1 MASTTE
7 GLTDAFTFIDR
18 TVTSEIGPPQLF
30 PKYSDLTSAKL
41 SNPILQLLEDL
52 RAKYP
57 EYVVT
62 YVDPG
67 SLNLLTFA
75 FAGNATATLDIGSD
89 SVFRMRVW
97 QQPVGRGKTG
107 GLAESRGFAK
117 YAYSW
122 GGEDFV
128 LYCVVVGYSNV
139 QFVLKEIGPG
149 ESQLSHSVITDSLLA
164 KVGLWSH
171 KERKGIYVYDLYWR
185 LDEALYNQVQK
196 ATWDKVILDPGMKNE
211 LTSVSGRFFDSKD
224 VYADLGVPWKRGL
237 IFYGPAGNGKTISIK
252 ALMHTL
258 ADRKDSIPTL
268 YVKTAPA
275 TGHIR
280 NVFALARVMSPCL
293 LVLEDIDTIVTSQT
307 RSYFFNEVD
316 GLENNDGIM
325 MVASTNHMD
334 QLDPGLSK
342 RPSRFDRKYL
352 FPLPSKEERVQYVR
366 FWREKLRDKK
376 KSEKID
382 VEFPGK
388 LVVPMA
394 EIMHGFSFA
403 YMQEAFVGSLL
414 DIAHKHDDEDE
425 DGHGTVEDVEAVG
438 GGDDDLEKYELW
450 RVMKEQVKML
460 RDEMDEETCPAVAS
474 KGTATPSNGGS
485 GGSVVPG
492 MEDINPPC
500 HLCSQSHC
508 CPPYSLPSS
517 THQTQSDAPFPPPQQ
532 QALWGRPECF
542 AFNDWTNRLQGL
554 SLFAQD
560 LNL

>member
-1 MASTTE
+1 MASSTE
-7 GLTDAFTFIDR
+7 APADAFTFIDR
-18 TVTSEIGPPQLF
+18 TVNSENGPPQLY

-57 EYVVT
+57 KYVVT

-67 SLNLLTFA
+67 SLNLLAFA
-75 FAGNATATLDIGSD
+75 FAGNATATLDIESD

-117 YAYSW
+117 YAYRW
-122 GGEDFV
+122 GEEDFA
-128 LYCVVVGYSNV
+128 LYCVVVGYSSV
-139 QFVLKEIGPG
+139 QFVLKELGPG
-149 ESQLSHSVITDSLLA
+149 ETQLSRSVVTDSLLA
-164 KVGLWSH
+164 QVGLWSH
-171 KERKGIYVYDLYWR
+171 KERKGIYVYDMYWR
-185 LDEALYNQVQK
+185 LDEALYDQVQK
-196 ATWDKVILDPGMKNE
+196 ATWDKVILDPGMKKD

-268 YVKTAPA
+268 YVKTVPA

-280 NVFALARVMSPCL
+280 NVFALARVMTPCF

-334 QLDPGLSK
+334 RLDPGLSK

-352 FPLPSKEERVQYVR
+352 FPLPSKEERVQYVW
-366 FWREKLRDKK
+366 FWRDKLIGKK
-376 KSEKID
+376 KSGKID
-382 VEFPGK
+382 VEFPGR

-414 DIAHKHDDEDE
+414 DIAHKHNDE
-425 DGHGTVEDVEAVG
+425 DGTDGNVDAAG

-460 RDEMDEETCPAVAS
+460 RDEMDEEVPAAAA
-474 KGTATPSNGGS
+474 TEIPTTPSIGGS
-485 GGSVVPG
+485 GHNVAAIPEG
-492 MEDINPPC
+492 INRHC
-500 HLCSQSHC
+500 NSCSQSHC
-508 CPPYSLPSS
+508 CTSFSIPSV
-517 THQTQSDAPFPPPQQ
+517 THPSQADAPFPPPQQ

-560 LNL
+560 SSM